1 MKMSL
6 KALSIQTVISLQAI
20 EKPKPGLGQV
30 ADPIFRAGKAEFPA
44 PGFKIPAYVIDG
56 LRRSRTSLYF
66 AT

>member
-6 KALSIQTVISLQAI
+6 KALSIQTVTSLQTI
-20 EKPKPGLGQV
+20 EKPKPGQV